1 VVQVSKQRMWNK
13 GGVPS
18 SSEGYKA
25 RLMRPWCSRVPSHG
39 TLLTVSAQVC
49 ASGRHPRPMPLR
61 LRFDLVARRVPRV
74 SGGALQPSSQLPTFD
89 SENLQEQCGS
99 ELS

>member
-1 VVQVSKQRMWNK
+1 
-13 GGVPS
+13 
-18 SSEGYKA
+18 
-25 RLMRPWCSRVPSHG
+25 
-39 TLLTVSAQVC
+39 
-49 ASGRHPRPMPLR
+49 MPLR
-61 LRFDLVARRVPRV
+61 LRFDLVARQVPRV